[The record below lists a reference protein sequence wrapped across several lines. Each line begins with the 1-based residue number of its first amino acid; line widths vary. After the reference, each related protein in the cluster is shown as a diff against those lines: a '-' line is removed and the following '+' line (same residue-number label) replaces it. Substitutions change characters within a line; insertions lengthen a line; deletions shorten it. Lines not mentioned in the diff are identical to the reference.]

1 MSEALQKYEGG
12 QVQTAQGNQLTREQ
26 IDLIKRT
33 IAKGS
38 SDDEFQLFIHQCNRT
53 NLDPFS
59 RQIYA
64 IKRSEYDKEAGRRVE
79 KMVIQV
85 SIDGLRLIA
94 ERTGKYAGQL
104 GPYWCGKD
112 GQWSEVWLKDE
123 HPAAAKVGVLRKDF
137 KEPLW
142 RVALWKDYVQTYRRG
157 DHEQISQMWLKM
169 GPHMLA
175 KCAEALA
182 LRSAFPHETSGLYT
196 TEEMG
201 SVEEVEP
208 AEYEVVTEQP
218 APKPV
223 PRQGDLTD
231 ELYRGQPQA
240 NGQRRQADRPP
251 VQQAAEDYEK
261 KIKQLEGVLMARR
274 PEDLEE
280 SLNEAEAGIERWPV
294 DVQGAARAVVDRIRL
309 MHDERMD
316 AIARMREA
324 IRAARSQDDVDVA
337 AQDFADA
344 MEDWPNNW
352 RAYGEAQYYAV
363 FDELKAARQAKAAT
377 DAIRTGTP
385 GDAGY
390 NPVDELQKEPAI
402 KQPKRQKASR

>member
-1 MSEALQKYEGG
+1 
-12 QVQTAQGNQLTREQ
+12 
-26 IDLIKRT
+26 
-33 IAKGS
+33 
-38 SDDEFQLFIHQCNRT
+38 
-53 NLDPFS
+53 
-59 RQIYA
+59 
-64 IKRSEYDKEAGRRVE
+64 
-79 KMVIQV
+79 
-85 SIDGLRLIA
+85 
-94 ERTGKYAGQL
+94 
-104 GPYWCGKD
+104 
-112 GQWSEVWLKDE
+112 
-123 HPAAAKVGVLRKDF
+123 
-137 KEPLW
+137 
-142 RVALWKDYVQTYRRG
+142 
-157 DHEQISQMWLKM
+157 
-169 GPHMLA
+169 
-175 KCAEALA
+175 
-182 LRSAFPHETSGLYT
+182 
-196 TEEMG
+196 
-201 SVEEVEP
+201 
-208 AEYEVVTEQP
+208 
-218 APKPV
+218 
-223 PRQGDLTD
+223 
-231 ELYRGQPQA
+231 QPQS
-240 NGQRRQADRPP
+240 NGQRRQADRTP

-294 DVQGAARAVVDRIRL
+294 EVQGAARAVVDRIRF

-316 AIARMREA
+316 AIARMRAA

-390 NPVDELQKEPAI
+390 NPVDALQKEPAI